1 MRTAASMRS
10 RRTPCRAPRPQ
21 PHRRQPCQ
29 PVTRRQREQRQQL
42 QQQQHSQHSSMSCQ
56 GQLQPQPLWRRSS
69 LPPPR
74 PQQQRPCGRAVANRS
89 RACIRSPSCSTR
101 FNPKLSVFSVCMPLS
116 VCVCVSVY
124 LCLCVCV
131 CVCRRGTHA
140 HTNTLSLSL
149 HLFGVMYLAPVS
161 LHSPLHA
168 LFSLVQMDVL
178 VSDGSGVLIAAWSAR
193 RAVVWRETLNS
204 KRDVRVRNG
213 RRRRQH
219 SADASSAAYDV
230 VYQHMAQE
238 AEVRCTWLPKS
249 LCVCVCVCVCLCV
262 Y

>member
-1 MRTAASMRS
+1 
-10 RRTPCRAPRPQ
+10 
-21 PHRRQPCQ
+21 
-29 PVTRRQREQRQQL
+29 
-42 QQQQHSQHSSMSCQ
+42 
-56 GQLQPQPLWRRSS
+56 
-69 LPPPR
+69 
-74 PQQQRPCGRAVANRS
+74 
-89 RACIRSPSCSTR
+89 
-101 FNPKLSVFSVCMPLS
+101 
-116 VCVCVSVY
+116 
-124 LCLCVCV
+124 
-131 CVCRRGTHA
+131 
-140 HTNTLSLSL
+140 
-149 HLFGVMYLAPVS
+149 
-161 LHSPLHA
+161 
-168 LFSLVQMDVL
+168 MDVL